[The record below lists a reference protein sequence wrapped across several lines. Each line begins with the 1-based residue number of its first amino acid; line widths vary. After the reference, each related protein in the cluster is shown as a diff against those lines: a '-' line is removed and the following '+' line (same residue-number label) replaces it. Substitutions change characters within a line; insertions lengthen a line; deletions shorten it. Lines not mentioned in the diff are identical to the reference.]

1 MRRGLAIR
9 TRLAIVSATLA
20 VGVLAAGLLT
30 VYLIDRRQVDQSL
43 AASARR
49 AANDLAAS
57 GLHPAPAPKPK
68 PKPASTA
75 SQDGTGSED
84 GSGAQDSGRESQ
96 VESEDELVSAYLSA
110 RRGTGQLL
118 ATVVP
123 GKRNRAN
130 SKLAKRL
137 WPREDIRP
145 GHAKRIEIQGREYVV
160 ASARR
165 GTSRYLAAVPA
176 ADADAG
182 VRTLLDAMLV
192 VCLVGLVPATGAA
205 WLVTRRALSPLSRI
219 AQRASRVTGGDLS
232 VRMGP
237 VRSRDEIA
245 DVADA
250 IDGMLDRLE
259 GAFAAQTRFVHDASH
274 ELRTPLT
281 IARGHL
287 ETALT
292 PGHDQAELEAA
303 ARVAISELDRMA
315 RLVESLLRLARTGA
329 GEPHARDLVDVG
341 EIAER
346 VVERSQVLGER
357 AWRID
362 ALPGATVEGDADAIE
377 QVLVNLVSNA
387 VRHTAPGQAI
397 GVGVAAQH
405 DTVVIEVADAGEG
418 IDPALLPTL
427 FDRFTRADDAR
438 GRDTGGAGLGL
449 AICRAI
455 VEAHGGTISAAG
467 APGRGATFT
476 VKLPRAVAPADVRA
490 VSPAVHA

>member
-1 MRRGLAIR
+1 MKRGLAIR

-57 GLHPAPAPKPK
+57 GLRPVRVRKPAPKPA
-68 PKPASTA
+68 PPQT
-75 SQDGTGSED
+75 
-84 GSGAQDSGRESQ
+84 GSGAEDGGRDSGPESQ
-96 VESEDELVSAYLSA
+96 SESEDELVSAYLTA
-110 RRGTGQLL
+110 RSGSGQLL
-118 ATVVP
+118 ATVGP
-123 GKRNRAN
+123 KRFN
-130 SKLAKRL
+130 SARAKRL
-137 WPREDIRP
+137 WARQDIRP
-145 GHAKRIEIQGREYVV
+145 GHAKRIEIQGHEYV
-160 ASARR
+160 AAAAARN
-165 GTSRYLAAVPA
+165 GSRFIAAVPA

-192 VCLVGLVPATGAA
+192 VCLVGLIPATGAA
-205 WLVTRRALSPLSRI
+205 WLVARRALAPLSRI

-237 VRSRDEIA
+237 VQSRDEIA

-250 IDGMLDRLE
+250 IDAMLDRLE

-287 ETALT
+287 ETALA
-292 PGHDQAELEAA
+292 PGGDPAALDAA
-303 ARVAISELDRMA
+303 ARVAIAELDRMA

-329 GEPHARDLVDVG
+329 GGAQARELVDVG
-341 EIAER
+341 ELAEG
-346 VVERSQVLGER
+346 VVERSRVLGDR
-357 AWRID
+357 AWHVAAAD
-362 ALPGATVEGDADAIE
+362 GAIVEGDADALE
-377 QVLVNLVSNA
+377 QVLLNLVSNA

-397 GVGVAAQH
+397 GIRVQLVPDAVVVDVS
-405 DTVVIEVADAGEG
+405 DTGEG
-418 IDPALLPTL
+418 IDPDLLPTL
-427 FDRFTRADDAR
+427 FDRFTRADAAR

-455 VEAHGGTISAAG
+455 VEAHGGTIAA
-467 APGRGATFT
+467 ASTPGLGATFT
-476 VKLPRAVAPADVRA
+476 VELPRAAASALAPGMRT
-490 VSPAVHA
+490 VSPPVHA

>member
-43 AASARR
+43 ATSARR
-49 AANDLAAS
+49 AASDLA
-57 GLHPAPAPKPK
+57 
-68 PKPASTA
+68 
-75 SQDGTGSED
+75 
-84 GSGAQDSGRESQ
+84 DSGVRAASPPAQPNSAGDDDTAREPRP
-96 VESEDELVSAYLSA
+96 ESRDELVHAYLQA
-110 RRGTGQLL
+110 RSGSGQLL
-118 ATVVP
+118 ASVIP
-123 GKRNRAN
+123 GSRNRAN
-130 SKLAKRL
+130 SKLARVL
-137 WPREDIRP
+137 WLRHDIPP
-145 GHAKRIEIQGREYVV
+145 GYAKRIEIEGEDYVV
-160 ASARR
+160 SSARR
-165 GTSRYLAAVPA
+165 GSARYLAAVPA

-192 VCLVGLVPATGAA
+192 VCLVGLIPATGAA

-250 IDGMLDRLE
+250 IDAMLDRLE

-287 ETALT
+287 ETALA
-292 PGHDQAELEAA
+292 PGRGPADLDAA

-329 GEPHARDLVDVG
+329 GGPRMREIVDVG
-341 EIAER
+341 EVAER
-346 VVERSQVLGER
+346 VAERSQVLGER
-357 AWRID
+357 AWRLD
-362 ALPGATVEGDADAIE
+362 AGPGATVQGDADAIE

-397 GVGVAAQH
+397 GVGVAVRA
-405 DTVVIEVADAGEG
+405 DRVVVEVSDAGEG
-418 IDPALLPTL
+418 IDPELLPRL
-427 FDRFTRADDAR
+427 FDRFTRADAAR
-438 GRDTGGAGLGL
+438 GRDTGGTGLGL

-455 VEAHGGTISAAG
+455 VEAHGGSIAVAS

-476 VKLPRAVAPADVRA
+476 VELPRVTLDAVPDDVRP
-490 VSPAVHA
+490 VSPPVHA